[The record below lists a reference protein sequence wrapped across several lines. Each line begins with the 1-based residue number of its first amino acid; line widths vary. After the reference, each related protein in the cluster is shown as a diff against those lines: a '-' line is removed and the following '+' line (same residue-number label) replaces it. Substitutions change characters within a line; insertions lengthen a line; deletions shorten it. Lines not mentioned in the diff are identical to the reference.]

1 MAPPPITDKP
11 LFPQALSTNFIN
23 RIKNDQNSL
32 FVTTLPVR
40 GSKRSTSHTVNYAEV
55 DQDYEFEED
64 DDSFN
69 GYNTELFVNTNTN
82 TNTNNTITDSSNNG
96 SINNNNNGNSNNDTI
111 NGRNSNLNNN
121 DSINATINLTN
132 YQGKEAPKFKPQT
145 IFTEL
150 ELNYNNSLPE
160 LMIPVRLNLEYQSAK
175 ISDIFMWNIN
185 ETLITPNIFANLM
198 CQELELPNS
207 YQNQIINS
215 ISSAIEEYQQL
226 INTPFPINELHTILN
241 LSVSLDNQLY
251 EDKFEWDL
259 VNTLISPEE
268 FADCIVSDMS
278 LPREFKSSIAASLHE
293 LILKYKLEF
302 LSNEQLLLYNNQ
314 NLPNSNEVYQSNI
327 NIEGIYSNHQG
338 LRYDL
343 KTLGKS
349 WIPNVEILTQWEIEK
364 REIERE
370 RNIRRL
376 KRESMRVNDDYNNG
390 TSKRRSTRRRYDELE
405 GTWKTV

>member
-1 MAPPPITDKP
+1 
-11 LFPQALSTNFIN
+11 
-23 RIKNDQNSL
+23 
-32 FVTTLPVR
+32 
-40 GSKRSTSHTVNYAEV
+40 
-55 DQDYEFEED
+55 
-64 DDSFN
+64 
-69 GYNTELFVNTNTN
+69 
-82 TNTNNTITDSSNNG
+82 
-96 SINNNNNGNSNNDTI
+96 
-111 NGRNSNLNNN
+111 
-121 DSINATINLTN
+121 
-132 YQGKEAPKFKPQT
+132 
-145 IFTEL
+145 
-150 ELNYNNSLPE
+150 
-160 LMIPVRLNLEYQSAK
+160 
-175 ISDIFMWNIN
+175 
-185 ETLITPNIFANLM
+185 
-198 CQELELPNS
+198 
-207 YQNQIINS
+207 
-215 ISSAIEEYQQL
+215 
-226 INTPFPINELHTILN
+226 
-241 LSVSLDNQLY
+241 
-251 EDKFEWDL
+251 
-259 VNTLISPEE
+259 
-268 FADCIVSDMS
+268 MS

>member
-32 FVTTLPVR
+32 FVTSLPVR
-40 GSKRSTSHTVNYAEV
+40 GSKRSTSHTVNYAEF

-69 GYNTELFVNTNTN
+69 GYNTEIFDNSNN
-82 TNTNNTITDSSNNG
+82 NNNNNNNNTSSLTDSSNNG
-96 SINNNNNGNSNNDTI
+96 LSNNGNGDAI
-111 NGRNSNLNNN
+111 NGRNSISNNN
-121 DSINATINLTN
+121 DSINVTINLTN
-132 YQGKEAPKFKPQT
+132 YQGKEAPKLKPPT
-145 IFTEL
+145 IFTEA

-185 ETLITPNIFANLM
+185 ETLITPNIFAGLM

-215 ISSAIEEYQQL
+215 ISSAIDEYQQL
-226 INTPFPINELHTILN
+226 VNTPFPVNELHTILN

-259 VNTLISPEE
+259 VSNLISPEE

-278 LPREFKSSIAASLHE
+278 LPREFKASIAASLHE

-327 NIEGIYSNHQG
+327 NIEGVYSNHQG

-376 KRESMRVNDDYNNG
+376 KRESMRVNEDYSNG
-390 TSKRRSTRRRYDELE
+390 TTKRRSTRRRYDELE